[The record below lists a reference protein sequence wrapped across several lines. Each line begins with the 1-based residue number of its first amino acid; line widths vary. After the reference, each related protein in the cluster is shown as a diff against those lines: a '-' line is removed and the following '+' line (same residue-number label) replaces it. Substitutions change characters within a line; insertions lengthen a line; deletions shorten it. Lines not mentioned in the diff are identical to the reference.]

1 MRTLF
6 FAASLAVLV
15 FASAITSL
23 ISFGSIIVNFYQG
36 EPVMNSFQVF
46 ALSTILFLV
55 SVISYIVTKTLTN
68 TELMAKVLAEQLER
82 QLEKE
87 MEENSKRMGGPNI
100 LSSLL
105 GGMMGGPG
113 QTSVSITAFDK
124 NGNAISMGDKTFDNP
139 EELIK
144 YRDEI
149 LEKYFGKKP
158 AGKKEMKD
166 MTVEELKAEE
176 KKAVDN
182 QDFELAAA
190 IKSLIDEKKSGKN

>member
-6 FAASLAVLV
+6 FAGFLAILVL
-15 FASAITSL
+15 ATAITSL
-23 ISFGSIIVNFYQG
+23 ISLGSIAINFYQG
-36 EPVMNSFQVF
+36 QPLMDSFQVF
-46 ALSTILFLV
+46 ALSTLLFLV
-55 SVISYIVTKTLTN
+55 AVVSYIVTKTLTN
-68 TELMAKVLAEQLER
+68 TELIAKVLAEQLER
-82 QLEKE
+82 ELERDE
-87 MEENSKRMGGPNI
+87 MQQRRMGGPNI

-124 NGNAISMGDKTFDNP
+124 NGNAINMGDKTFDNP
-139 EELIK
+139 EDLIK
-144 YRDEI
+144 YRNEV

-166 MTVEELKAEE
+166 MTLEELKAEE

-182 QDFELAAA
+182 QDFELAAS
-190 IKSLIDEKKSGKN
+190 IKSLIDEKKNGNN